1 MSLTSANTANSFSTG
16 SVTTTGT
23 TKPTFLLNGK
33 SNTIENGAGYKSTE
47 PVLAPQRFERSNPRC
62 D

>member
-23 TKPTFLLNGK
+23 TKPTFLLNGN
-33 SNTIENGAGYKSTE
+33 SYTIENGAGYEIYRTSAGST
-47 PVLAPQRFERSNPRC
+47 AIRKI
-62 D
+62 